1 MNRLQLVQRLG
12 QECGVSGTVA
22 TTQGTLVGETA
33 RLVTWIDQAW
43 DDIQTKNDDWTWMRS
58 SNLISAGVAFA
69 TVEGDYDYPLGTG
82 PGTVGVAADN
92 FGKWD
97 ADSFRLC
104 TTAFGINDEVPLGLI
119 TYDQWRDGYMIGAQR
134 LVKTR
139 PTVVAIGPG
148 ETVVV
153 APPPTAGYTITAD
166 YFVAPSA
173 MANDNDAPVGLPLQF
188 HMLIVYLAMTYY
200 AGYESAPEVLDRAQA
215 GYAPMMRRL
224 ERLRAQ
230 PITAAGA
237 LA

>member
-1 MNRLQLVQRLG
+1 MNRLELVQRLG
-12 QECGVSGTVA
+12 RECATSGIVA
-22 TTQGTLVGETA
+22 TTEGPLVGEDA
-33 RLVTWIDQAW
+33 RLVQWIDQAW
-43 DDIQTKNDDWTWMRS
+43 SEIQTKNDDWTWMRS
-58 SNLISAGVAFA
+58 SNLIGAGASFA
-69 TVEGDYDYPLGTG
+69 TVAADYDYPLGTG

-97 ADSFRLC
+97 PDSFRLY
-104 TTAFGINDEVPLGLI
+104 TTSVGINDELPLGLI
-119 TYDQWRDGYMIGAQR
+119 AYEQWRNGYMIGVQR
-134 LVKTR
+134 SVTTR
-139 PTVVAIGPG
+139 PIVVAIGPG

-153 APPPTAGYTITAD
+153 APPPTAGFTITAD

-173 MANDNDAPVGLPLQF
+173 MTTNTDTPVGLPLPF
-188 HMLIVYLAMTYY
+188 HMLIVYLAMTFY